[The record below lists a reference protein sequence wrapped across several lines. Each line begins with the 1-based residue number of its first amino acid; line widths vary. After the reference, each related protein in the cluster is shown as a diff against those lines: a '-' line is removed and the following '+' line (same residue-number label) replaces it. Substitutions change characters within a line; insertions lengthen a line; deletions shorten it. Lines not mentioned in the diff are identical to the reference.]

1 MRNRKNAQT
10 WNGPAL
16 AWLNLIHAK
25 TRFFVALSAIGFAVT
40 LIFMQLGFLGAV
52 LKTATFIYDNL
63 NFDIVLISPK
73 SLEASYTLP
82 FSRQR
87 LYQAAAIP
95 GVASVAPF
103 YISFKQWRNPET
115 KFTRSIL
122 TMGFNPK
129 DKVFKDPEINKY
141 RLELQS
147 QDKLLINRYS
157 RPEFGSRQVGLK
169 TELGGRDIEVIG
181 FFSMT
186 NSLRAD
192 GTVVMNDQNFIRLYT
207 GRSFDDISL
216 GLIKVN
222 HQDNINKIIQ
232 NLRQV
237 LPKDV
242 EVLSREQAGERDK
255 NYWLTSTSIGII
267 FGTGAIMAFI
277 VGTVI
282 VYQVLYSD
290 ITEHLGEYATLKAIG
305 YSNLRLSKVVLQEA
319 VILAFLGFLPG
330 FFISSSLY
338 TITRLATGLPMEMS
352 YGRASFV
359 FILANIMCS
368 ISALLSL
375 RQVLTTDPADVF

>member
-1 MRNRKNAQT
+1 MRNRKFH

-40 LIFMQLGFLGAV
+40 LIFIQLGFLGAV

-63 NFDIVLISPK
+63 NFDIILISPK

-95 GVASVAPF
+95 GVASVNPF
-103 YISFKQWRNPET
+103 YVSFKQWRNRET

-141 RLELQS
+141 RLELQG
-147 QDKLLINRYS
+147 QDKLLMNRFS
-157 RPEFGSRQVGLK
+157 RPEFGSREVGLK
-169 TELGGRDIEVIG
+169 TELGGRNIEVVG

-192 GTVVMNDQNFIRLYT
+192 GTVVMSDQNFIRLYN

-216 GLIKVN
+216 GLINIKDNVDLTKV
-222 HQDNINKIIQ
+222 IK
-232 NLRQV
+232 NLRQA

-282 VYQVLYSD
+282 VYQVLYTD
-290 ITEHLGEYATLKAIG
+290 ITEHLNEYATLKAIG
-305 YSNLRLSKVVLQEA
+305 YSNFKLSQVILQEA
-319 VILAFLGFLPG
+319 VILAFIGFIPAFLITLG
-330 FFISSSLY
+330 LY
-338 TITRLATGLPMEMS
+338 ALTRSATGLPMAMS

-359 FILANIMCS
+359 FLLTNVMCS
-368 ISALLSL
+368 VSGLLSL
-375 RQVLTTDPADVF
+375 RKVLTTDPADVF

>member
-1 MRNRKNAQT
+1 MRNRKNTQT
-10 WNGPAL
+10 WDGPAL
-16 AWLNLIHAK
+16 AWLNLTHAK

-87 LYQAAAIP
+87 LYQAASIP

-169 TELGGRDIEVIG
+169 TELGGHDIEVIG

-216 GLIKVN
+216 GLINVDY
-222 HQDNINKIIQ
+222 QVNINKIIQ
-232 NLRQV
+232 DLQQV

-290 ITEHLGEYATLKAIG
+290 ITEHLSEYATLKAIG
-305 YSNLRLSKVVLQEA
+305 YSNWRLSKVVLQEA
-319 VILAFLGFLPG
+319 VILAFLGFIPG

-352 YGRASFV
+352 YERASFV
-359 FILANIMCS
+359 FLLANIMCS

>member
-1 MRNRKNAQT
+1 MLNRKNSD

-16 AWLNLIHAK
+16 AWLNLIHAR

-40 LIFMQLGFLGAV
+40 LIFIQLGFLGAV

-95 GVASVAPF
+95 GVTSVAPV

-122 TMGFNPK
+122 TMGFNAK
-129 DKVFKDPEINKY
+129 DKIFKDSEINKY
-141 RLELQS
+141 KLELQS
-147 QDKLLINRYS
+147 QDRLILNRLS
-157 RPEFGSRQVGLK
+157 RPEFGTRKIGLN
-169 TELGGRDIEVIG
+169 TELGGRDIKVIG

-192 GTVVMNDQNFIRLYT
+192 GTVIMNDQNFIRLYT

-216 GLIKVN
+216 GLI
-222 HQDNINKIIQ
+222 NINHHLNINTVIQ

-237 LPKDV
+237 LPNDV
-242 EVLSREQAGERDK
+242 EILSREQAGERDK

-282 VYQVLYSD
+282 VYQVLYTD
-290 ITEHLGEYATLKAIG
+290 VTEHLNEYATLKAIG
-305 YSNLRLSKVVLQEA
+305 YSNLRLSKVILQEA
-319 VILAFLGFLPG
+319 VILAFLGFFPG
-330 FFISSSLY
+330 FVIAIGLY
-338 TITRLATGLPMEMS
+338 TLTRSATGLPMEMS
-352 YGRASFV
+352 FGRASFV
-359 FILANIMCS
+359 FLLTNIMCS
-368 ISALLSL
+368 VSGLLSL
-375 RQVLTTDPADVF
+375 SKVLTTDPADVF

>member
-10 WNGPAL
+10 WDGPAL

-186 NSLRAD
+186 NSLRTD

-216 GLIKVN
+216 GLINVN
-222 HQDNINKIIQ
+222 HQGNINKIIQ
-232 NLRQV
+232 DLQQV

-290 ITEHLGEYATLKAIG
+290 ITEHLSEYATLKAIG

-319 VILAFLGFLPG
+319 VILAFLGFIPG

-375 RQVLTTDPADVF
+375 RQVLTTDPADIF

>member
-1 MRNRKNAQT
+1 MRNRKFH

-40 LIFMQLGFLGAV
+40 LIFIQLGFLGAV

-63 NFDIVLISPK
+63 NFDIILISPK

-95 GVASVAPF
+95 GVASVTPF
-103 YISFKQWRNPET
+103 YVSFKQWRNPET

-147 QDKLLINRYS
+147 QDKLLMNRFS
-157 RPEFGSRQVGLK
+157 RPEFGSREVGLK
-169 TELGGRDIEVIG
+169 TELGGRNIEVIG

-192 GTVVMNDQNFIRLYT
+192 GTVVMSDQNFIRLYN

-216 GLIKVN
+216 GLINIKDNVALTKV
-222 HQDNINKIIQ
+222 IK
-232 NLRQV
+232 NLRQA

-282 VYQVLYSD
+282 VYQVLYTD
-290 ITEHLGEYATLKAIG
+290 ITEHLNEYATLKAIG
-305 YSNLRLSKVVLQEA
+305 YSNFKLSQVILQEA
-319 VILAFLGFLPG
+319 VILAFIG
-330 FFISSSLY
+330 FFPAFLITLGLY
-338 TITRLATGLPMEMS
+338 ALTRSATGLPMAMS

-359 FILANIMCS
+359 FLLTNVMCS
-368 ISALLSL
+368 VSGLLSL
-375 RQVLTTDPADVF
+375 RKVLTTDPADVF